1 VGDLKGGEKLL
12 ARATVP
18 VQGIER
24 EIVVRGEIELS

>member
-1 VGDLKGGEKLL
+1 VGDLKGGEKLP

-24 EIVVRGEIELS
+24 EIVRGEIELS